1 MGEGVHAGF
10 NGTHIRAGAPQRLSV
25 VSEMA

>member
-1 MGEGVHAGF
+1 MGEGVYARFDGM
-10 NGTHIRAGAPQRLSV
+10 HIRAGAPQRLSV